1 MYCMLEAAEE
11 SFLLTRTETRK
22 QTYFRI
28 PFDVVYYALKVF
40 QELFSFALLLL
51 YPLALEAFPKK
62 LFTPSILYYDW
73 LQRSV

>member
-1 MYCMLEAAEE
+1 MYHMLEAAQE

-28 PFDVVYYALKVF
+28 PFDVVYYALKV
-40 QELFSFALLLL
+40 ELFSFALLLL
-51 YPLALEAFPKK
+51 YPLALQAFPKK
-62 LFTPSILYYDW
+62 LFTPSVLYYDW